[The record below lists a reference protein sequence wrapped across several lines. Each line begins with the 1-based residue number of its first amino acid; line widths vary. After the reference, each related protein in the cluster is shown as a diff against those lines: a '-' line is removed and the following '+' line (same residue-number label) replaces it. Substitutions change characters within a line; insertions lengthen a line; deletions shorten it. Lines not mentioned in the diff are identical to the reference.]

1 MSKTLNN
8 NNQSE
13 MYNIGIDNDY
23 INNDIININNNY
35 IKNDYTNSTYKIE
48 DNIDFFNELYKS
60 LDIEDNNNKTE
71 EDENLCLITKNK
83 LTEYYVELDCGHK
96 FNYEPLF
103 KDIKNHK
110 QKFNAMEGSLNRL
123 SIPEIRC
130 PYCRNK
136 QKKLLPYYKELGLPK
151 VFGVNYID
159 NNYQEKKPHY
169 LFNICEFLS
178 ENENFN
184 SNLPEDL
191 DNCKFKKCLCKGTK
205 ILNHSYQEFQDNKN
219 YCWTHKKILFAK
231 YKKQLSDNKKKE
243 KEELKNKQIEE
254 KKQKKQLEKEEKKQV
269 KEQLKKTKTKLKSEN
284 VILNFS
290 KENAENVENAEN
302 AVNIELCNKLL
313 KNGSNKGNYCGCKIY
328 KENLCK
334 RHYNLENKNIVI
346 NNDIN
351 NDINNNN
358 NNI

>member
-1 MSKTLNN
+1 MSEILNI
-8 NNQSE
+8 NQSG
-13 MYNIGIDNDY
+13 MYNIGIGIDNDY
-23 INNDIININNNY
+23 INNNIINNY
-35 IKNDYTNSTYKIE
+35 VNCTYKIE
-48 DNIDFFNELYKS
+48 NNIDFFSELYKS

-110 QKFNAMEGSLNRL
+110 QQFNAMEGTLTKLKS
-123 SIPEIRC
+123 PEIRC

-136 QKKLLPYYKELGLPK
+136 QQKLLPYYKELGLPK

-159 NNYQEKKPHY
+159 NNYQEKKSQY

-184 SNLPEDL
+184 PDLPEDL
-191 DNCKFKKCLCKGTK
+191 DNCKFKKCFCKGTK
-205 ILNHSYQEFQDNKN
+205 ILNMNYQQFQDNKN
-219 YCWTHKKILFAK
+219 YCFTHKKILFTK
-231 YKKQLSDNKKKE
+231 YKKQLTDKKKKE

-269 KEQLKKTKTKLKSEN
+269 KEQLKKTKPKLKSEN

-290 KENAENVENAEN
+290 TENGES
-302 AVNIELCNKLL
+302 CNKLL
-313 KNGSNKGNYCGCKIY
+313 KNGSNKGNQCGCKIY

-351 NDINNNN
+351 NNN